1 MSNDNNEKRKKIIG
15 AEDLP
20 NYKEDTEDEAATSK
34 LQEHYKEL
42 HKGSRVAAEVA
53 SWNNPMLTG
62 EAAKI
67 ARSIME
73 GSSQLKGVLDEAR
86 GSLFEKPLPPQ
97 VPPSIINIEGER
109 HEEIVSSLKAQI
121 SFLEKNLEL
130 EEKKFQMQRASEE
143 ESRKRDNRNRNI
155 AILTLIAAI
164 FMPIYMNRDI
174 EGINQTNVTSQE
186 SVKSES
192 QSSSES
198 VVEDRVTNQNAS
210 EKVNN
215 SESDTKATDSSNEEK
230 TIKNPPR
237 GEDQ

>member
-1 MSNDNNEKRKKIIG
+1 MSNDDENKHENID

-20 NYKEDTEDEAATSK
+20 SFREDKADQEVPLGIKRQVDEFQKASKIAAGIST
-34 LQEHYKEL
+34 LQN
-42 HKGSRVAAEVA
+42 SA
-53 SWNNPMLTG
+53 LTG
-62 EAAKI
+62 EAAKM
-67 ARSIME
+67 ARSIAE
-73 GSSQLKGVLDEAR
+73 GNKQLLDVLNAAR
-86 GSLFEKPLPPQ
+86 NPLFNKHSPPEVPRSL
-97 VPPSIINIEGER
+97 INIEGER

-174 EGINQTNVTSQE
+174 EGVNQTKVASQE

-192 QSSSES
+192 RSSSEV
-198 VVEDRVTNQNAS
+198 VVEDRASIQNAS
-210 EKVNN
+210 EEVNN
-215 SESDTKATDSSNEEK
+215 SGSDKKATDSSNEEK
-230 TIKNPPR
+230 AIKNPPR